1 MGISDPGQDLSFS
14 GAALTLLSA
23 LGSTEESSL
32 FRTRRMNVLVSVNAP
47 SATFREHFSVHRFS
61 FRFSSWPRSPPTFG
75 HCLRSC
81 VLPRIA
87 VEEKRNRSNTNRERH
102 FGVVSMNYHLADRSW
117 PLMNSVYYLD
127 LLGLLWIIGFAW
139 VSVFCDFVFASFF
152 CGQCWFIVVGSSLLL
167 ALLDSFSL
175 PFMLDK

>member
-75 HCLRSC
+75 PPLSTLLCSSSDRGRREKKSLEHESRTSFRCCVDELSLGRSIVTPNGFRLLFGSSRLVVNHRFRVGECLLWLRSC
-81 VLPRIA
+81 Y
-87 VEEKRNRSNTNRERH
+87 
-102 FGVVSMNYHLADRSW
+102 F
-117 PLMNSVYYLD
+117 
-127 LLGLLWIIGFAW
+127 LLWTMLIYRRWIIIIISTF
-139 VSVFCDFVFASFF
+139 
-152 CGQCWFIVVGSSLLL
+152 GQL
-167 ALLDSFSL
+167 
-175 PFMLDK
+175 